1 VTTMVLKGAEGRVTG
16 YVSVIRDI
24 TRRKQAEEA
33 LQRYAE
39 RLQILHEVDRA
50 ILAAQSLEAI
60 AQAALSYI
68 RQLLVQCQMAT
79 VILFDLEAGQGEVLA
94 TSFAG
99 EAGLKPGGRVPLE
112 MLGDI
117 EDYRRGKVHV
127 IQDTPGPL
135 LQTLQAGGVR
145 SFMSVP
151 LIVQGELVGSF
162 NLGSDQPGGF
172 APEYVDIAREVASSL
187 AIAIQQ
193 ARLFEH
199 LQAGRERLQAL
210 SRRLVE
216 VQETERRRLAHEL
229 HDEIGQTLTAVK
241 INLQALQR
249 HEGLASV
256 EPYLKDSVDVVEHA
270 LQQVRNLSLDLRPS
284 LLDDL
289 GLVATLRWYVD
300 RQAQRGGFAAQLVTD
315 PADMHLAPELETTCF
330 RVVQEALTN
339 IMRHSQAHNVCVE
352 LHQRD
357 AELLL
362 RVCDD
367 GVGFDVQA
375 ALKTAMG
382 GASLGLL
389 GIQERI
395 WQVGGQIAIQSAP
408 GGGTEIHARVPLTAP
423 ASDPLPS

>member
-1 VTTMVLKGAEGRVTG
+1 MAE
-16 YVSVIRDI
+16 
-24 TRRKQAEEA
+24 AMA
-33 LQRYAE
+33 AE
-39 RLQILHEVDRA
+39 RILIAEDDGIIAARLQSILTKMGYAVPALVSSGE
-50 ILAAQSLEAI
+50 EAI

-68 RQLLVQCQMAT
+68 RQLLAQCQTAT
-79 VILFDLEAGQGEVLA
+79 VILFDFEARQGVVLA

-99 EAGLKPGGRVPLE
+99 EGDLTAGERVPLE
-112 MLGDI
+112 VFGDI
-117 EDYRRGKVHV
+117 EEYRQGKVLA
-127 IQDTPGPL
+127 IQDTQAVSPPSPVIR
-135 LQTLQAGGVR
+135 TLQAWGVR
-145 SFMSVP
+145 SFISAP
-151 LIVQGELVGSF
+151 LVVQDELVGSF

-172 APEYVDIAREVASSL
+172 APEYVDIACEVAYSL
-187 AIAIQQ
+187 AVAIQQ

-199 LQAGRERLQAL
+199 LHAGRERLRTL

-216 VQETERRRLAHEL
+216 VQEIERRRLAHEL

-249 HEGLASV
+249 REDIAALG
-256 EPYLKDSVDVVEHA
+256 PYLKDSIEVVERA

-289 GLVATLRWYVD
+289 GLIATLRWYVD
-300 RQAQRGGFAAQLVTD
+300 RQAQWGGFAAQLVAD
-315 PADMHLAPELETTCF
+315 PAQDRLPPELETTCF

-339 IMRHSQAHNVCVE
+339 VMRHSQAKNVRVE
-352 LHQRD
+352 VHQQD
-357 AELLL
+357 AELVL

-375 ALKTAMG
+375 ALEDAMR

-395 WQVGGQIAIQSAP
+395 WQVGGQITIKSAP
-408 GGGTEIHARVPLTAP
+408 GCGTEIYAHLPLPAP
-423 ASDPLPS
+423 TTDPLSS